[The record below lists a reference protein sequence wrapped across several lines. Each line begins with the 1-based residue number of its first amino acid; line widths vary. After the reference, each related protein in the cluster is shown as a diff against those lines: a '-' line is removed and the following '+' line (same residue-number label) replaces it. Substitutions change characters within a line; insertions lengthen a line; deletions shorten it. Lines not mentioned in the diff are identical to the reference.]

1 MYRHIPHTH
10 THTQNIFYCK
20 KAWGHI
26 SQVLQESTPYFYNVF
41 FLFLDRHRPSIS
53 LLSLNEMWLFEVGQN
68 EVLRSRL
75 EINKHAGKTSKK
87 RVKCNTYIS
96 FISEISNLSTFV
108 PTIYI
113 LIREAITLYHCLTNI
128 IEMEM
133 YEIWCS

>member
-1 MYRHIPHTH
+1 M
-10 THTQNIFYCK
+10 
-20 KAWGHI
+20 
-26 SQVLQESTPYFYNVF
+26 
-41 FLFLDRHRPSIS
+41 
-53 LLSLNEMWLFEVGQN
+53 GQN

-113 LIREAITLYHCLTNI
+113 LIQEAITLYHCLTNI